1 MSLDVSH
8 VIDAHIVPL
17 GAGFTTYAEV
27 NELVPDAAEVEAAA
41 HVRDRH
47 VTHNDHADPFGA

>member
-1 MSLDVSH
+1 MSLDAH
-8 VIDAHIVPL
+8 NAIDAHFVPR

-27 NELVPDAAEVEAAA
+27 NDLVPDAAEVEAAT
-41 HVRDRH
+41 HLCDRH